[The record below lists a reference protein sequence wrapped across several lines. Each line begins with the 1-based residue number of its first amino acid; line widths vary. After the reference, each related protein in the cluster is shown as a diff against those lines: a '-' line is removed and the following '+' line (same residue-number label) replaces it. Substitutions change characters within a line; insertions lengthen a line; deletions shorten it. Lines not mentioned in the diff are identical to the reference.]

1 MSEQEIKSL
10 KLKRSHCKRT
20 LTNFEKFLDNFERE
34 RDLSILTKRSDLAD
48 TCFQDFDKCQSEI
61 KKI

>member
-10 KLKRSHCKRT
+10 ELKRSHCKRT
-20 LTNFEKFLDNFERE
+20 LTNFQKFLDNFERE
-34 RDLSILTKRSDLAD
+34 REIPILAKTSDLAD

-61 KKI
+61 